1 MRWDIFLPWWNFQTS
16 DKAPKCHD
24 SRMVSYH
31 TMTHSIQL
39 ESVVPLYCRQEFT
52 DTFFF
57 FMAGWSKEFLFFC
70 FWITF
75 FFLIIKDWNVKKI
88 KNKIKI

>member
-1 MRWDIFLPWWNFQTS
+1 LIFLASWNFQTS

-24 SRMVSYH
+24 SRMLSYH
-31 TMTHSIQL
+31 TMTHRIQL

-57 FMAGWSKEFLFFC
+57 LWPVHLKHFYFYFLFLDN
-70 FWITF
+70 
-75 FFLIIKDWNVKKI
+75 FLFSF
-88 KNKIKI
+88 